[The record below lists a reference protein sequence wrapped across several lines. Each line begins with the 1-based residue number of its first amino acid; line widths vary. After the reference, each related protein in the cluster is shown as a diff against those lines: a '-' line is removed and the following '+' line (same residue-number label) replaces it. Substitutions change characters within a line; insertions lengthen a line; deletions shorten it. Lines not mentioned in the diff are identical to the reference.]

1 MASVSDEPKPS
12 TGGECFRP
20 KRIILREYGGIA
32 RIPSGVAGETRRM
45 SRAAWQSRRVSAL
58 ASEFHRTP
66 LWALRFHPESFPAI
80 LLHSNPIWILFDLHL
95 RIWGLL
101 EF

>member
-20 KRIILREYGGIA
+20 KRIILREEDSENEQSNMAEPAGKRPGERVPSYPSLGVA
-32 RIPSGVAGETRRM
+32 LSSGVFPCDPAPF
-45 SRAAWQSRRVSAL
+45 QS
-58 ASEFHRTP
+58 
-66 LWALRFHPESFPAI
+66 
-80 LLHSNPIWILFDLHL
+80 IWILFDPHL